1 MIHSTN
7 KSTKSVC
14 DNDGQMDEQLYT
26 GDNAEHPMLELAQAS
41 LNNYTDYQMD
51 YVLVACEQV
60 LHHFHPMNHHKHV
73 PILNLNSTLIVPQT
87 HLDLQPDEYHHH
99 CTLHMN
105 SIQVQKRI
113 TLTYVTHA
121 SLEWIGILANL

>member
-1 MIHSTN
+1 MHMPHSSCACTMVHSTN
-7 KSTKSVC
+7 KSVC

-51 YVLVACEQV
+51 YVLVACEPV

-73 PILNLNSTLIVPQT
+73 HLNSTLIVPQT

-99 CTLHMN
+99 YTLHMN

-113 TLTYVTHA
+113 TLTYVTQA
-121 SLEWIGILANL
+121 LNG